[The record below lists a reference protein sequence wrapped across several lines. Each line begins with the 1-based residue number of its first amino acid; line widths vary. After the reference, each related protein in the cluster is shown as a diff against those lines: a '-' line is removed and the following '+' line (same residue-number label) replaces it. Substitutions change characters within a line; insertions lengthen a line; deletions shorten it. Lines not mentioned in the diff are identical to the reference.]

1 MTPCPSSP
9 SRTASPRQDLA
20 EQARAWSRP
29 RHRRP
34 AASGS
39 RQVLD
44 SFLSWW
50 GRARRADLR

>member
-1 MTPCPSSP
+1 MTPCSP
-9 SRTASPRQDLA
+9 ASCSCTPRDLA
-20 EQARAWSRP
+20 VQARAWSRP

-34 AASGS
+34 VPPGTG
-39 RQVLD
+39 QVFD

>member
-1 MTPCPSSP
+1 MTPCSSSP
-9 SRTASPRQDLA
+9 SCTCSRQALA
-20 EQARAWSRP
+20 EQARAWSLP

-34 AASGS
+34 VPAGTG
-39 RQVLD
+39 QVVD

>member
-1 MTPCPSSP
+1 MTPCSP
-9 SRTASPRQDLA
+9 SADCSCSPRDLA
-20 EQARAWSRP
+20 EQARAWSLP

-34 AASGS
+34 TPAGTG
-39 RQVLD
+39 QVID